1 MAKTDVEKYID
12 ELRNFATEEKDM
24 DLYSLK
30 REIADLSASSVF
42 DNFEK
47 ETRVIDKETLGKIR
61 ALSSLIKLRS
71 LASDLKNKKQIN
83 DKLHTLHF
91 NLNLMK
97 NAEINEIKPIKNIL
111 NLFLHSNE
119 TKIDGIINE
128 LDDFEAKLDEIK
140 KNHSN
145 LSLKSLDNKLKV
157 ENKYSRH
164 IEELCSIH
172 KKQKHAL
179 ASAIKL
185 FLKMTK
191 KHIKNLKRF
200 KNME

>member
-12 ELRNFATEEKDM
+12 ELRDFETEEKDM

-30 REIADLSASSVF
+30 REIADLSASNVF

-91 NLNLMK
+91 NLNLLK
-97 NAEINEIKPIKNIL
+97 NAEINEIKPIKNIF

-119 TKIDGIINE
+119 TKIDSIINE
-128 LDDFEAKLDEIK
+128 LDDFKAKLDEIK
-140 KNHSN
+140 KHHSN

-164 IEELCSIH
+164 IEELCSTH

-179 ASAIKL
+179 ASTIKL